1 MVFSMD
7 RQVETTFGEL
17 AGQLRQRLARLL
29 VDSENDGQSNEH
41 TRAELRKGIEDLARL
56 ASTAELRA
64 DVAMRERDA
73 LDEAMHELEDRLGS
87 EIVAHQATTR
97 ELEQQRSAL
106 RHVVESLPYCI
117 FWRDRNGR
125 YLGANRNKLKALG
138 LASLDQLVG
147 KTAYETGVSREEAD
161 FYRKVDEQ
169 VMSTGQPIFNLEEI
183 QQRPDG
189 PHVLLISKVPLRD
202 DSGAVVGILGM
213 YIDVTERHR
222 LELQPPRLEGGGE
235 PARHGRA

>member
-1 MVFSMD
+1 MVYSLD
-7 RQVETTFGEL
+7 RQVQSTHDDVTGQLKRRL
-17 AGQLRQRLARLL
+17 AGLL
-29 VDSENDGQSNEH
+29 VDHERRPDEH
-41 TRAELRKGIEDLARL
+41 TRAELHQGIEELVAL
-56 ASTAELRA
+56 ASGAQMRAEAAVRA
-64 DVAMRERDA
+64 RDELDAAMQ
-73 LDEAMHELEDRLGS
+73 ELEDRLSS
-87 EIVAHQATTR
+87 EIVAHQDTAR
-97 ELEQQRSAL
+97 VLEQQRSAL

-161 FYRKVDEQ
+161 FYRRVDEQ
-169 VMSTGQPIFNLEEI
+169 VMATGEPIFNLEEI

-213 YIDVTERHR
+213 YIDVTDRRR
-222 LELQPPRLEGGGE
+222 LEVQPPRGRDGGDE
-235 PARHGRA
+235 PAPHGRA